1 VTGQLNV
8 TTELMSRNVKIFI
21 SDTLLRNEA
30 LEAPLEQIKQIACEA
45 LTVPFAQ
52 DWRQRAV
59 DSGYLVRGNV
69 KLETPSQLPLRPST
83 QSFKAPPT
91 PARSS
96 VPPNTPTP
104 TVSSHLVAG
113 SGFGFDYTPFP
124 LSATMSESSVTTS
137 ADTFGSPA
145 GASTSGALQKLS
157 DDVLD
162 LVETL
167 SGYRNPNHI
176 AIIEDILDNVPRSQW
191 DKSMRKR
198 LKVNAGTAKAL
209 YIFLKQC

>member
-1 VTGQLNV
+1 VGTVVIQLHGELRPVTGQLNV

-30 LEAPLEQIKQIACEA
+30 LEAPLEQIKQIAREA

-69 KLETPSQLPLRPST
+69 KLETPSQSPLRPST

-113 SGFGFDYTPFP
+113 SGFGFNILPSLCLLPCQSHPSLQVPTLLGVLQVLALLEPCRNFQ
-124 LSATMSESSVTTS
+124 TMSW
-137 ADTFGSPA
+137 
-145 GASTSGALQKLS
+145 
-157 DDVLD
+157 
-162 LVETL
+162 
-167 SGYRNPNHI
+167 
-176 AIIEDILDNVPRSQW
+176 IL
-191 DKSMRKR
+191 
-198 LKVNAGTAKAL
+198 
-209 YIFLKQC
+209 